1 MCKFS
6 LLFSKFQYCISHFHK
21 HTHTLHPCSKNIL
34 PFPAKS
40 ASNATKRIM
49 PSFSIVLK
57 SHSFRLCWWQCQCF
71 IYTTLRQR
79 GGVQASWIT
88 AIYIFRRCLII
99 RKTRD
104 LPESNF
110 NLLLRLVASKTVT
123 FRTLFSIF
131 PTLANILRW
140 FTQSYEQ
147 CASSNIN
154 KTFV

>member
-1 MCKFS
+1 MHPS
-6 LLFSKFQYCISHFHK
+6 LPQ
-21 HTHTLHPCSKNIL
+21 THTYTPSMQLKYPTIPCKKCKQCNKTNNAKFLHIFKVSFFQAVLMAVPVFHLYNTE
-34 PFPAKS
+34 AKGRS
-40 ASNATKRIM
+40 PRALNY
-49 PSFSIVLK
+49 SFI
-57 SHSFRLCWWQCQCF
+57 F
-71 IYTTLRQR
+71 
-79 GGVQASWIT
+79 
-88 AIYIFRRCLII
+88 FRRCFQI

-140 FTQSYEQ
+140 FTQSYKQ